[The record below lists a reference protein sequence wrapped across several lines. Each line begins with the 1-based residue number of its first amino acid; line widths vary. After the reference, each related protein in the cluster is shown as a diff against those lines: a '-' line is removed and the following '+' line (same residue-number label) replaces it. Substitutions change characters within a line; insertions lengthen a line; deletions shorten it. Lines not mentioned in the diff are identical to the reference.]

1 MRTVIISL
9 ICSVLISVPVS
20 ARRQPQAAPA
30 SGNRDVKVHIEGK
43 EVDALELLQQL
54 NAHGEKKHLNFI
66 EKKEGFDYKVNV
78 DTVATTRVL
87 QKGFV
92 GANVVVENNKGESLF
107 FFRAKGRFTAKR
119 ALDEAAQQIIKK
131 LTPYLT
137 GKSG

>member
-107 FFRAKGRFTAKR
+107 FFRAKGEIYR
-119 ALDEAAQQIIKK
+119 E
-131 LTPYLT
+131 T
-137 GKSG
+137 GAG